1 MEKQEYK
8 EMISDLISENSDLK
22 SKLEIIWDTVRNNPN
37 NMQLGKVIRTMYWDE
52 RDKSQD
58 RQMDLFSG

>member
-22 SKLEIIWDTVRNNPN
+22 SKLEIIWDAVRNNPN
-37 NMQLGKVIRTMYWDE
+37 DMHLGEVIRTMYWDD
-52 RDKSQD
+52 RHKSQD